1 MYALVDGNN
10 FYVSCERVF
19 RPSLNDRPVVVLS
32 NNDGCAIARSNEAKA
47 LGIKMGE
54 PWFKIR
60 QLEEQAGL
68 VALSANFTLYG
79 DMSDRMMSLAAGLGP
94 TQEIYSID
102 ESFIGLHG
110 VRGELVERA
119 WKIRARINQWIG
131 IPCGIGIAQTKTL
144 AKLANHIAKT
154 VERMPGTYP
163 DELAT
168 VCDLSRLGAD
178 QLREVMTSTDVGEVW
193 GIGRQISAQLKE
205 LGVKSVQDFVDIPCS
220 VVRGTWGVV
229 LERTWR
235 ELKGEAC
242 IEFADMPAPKKQIA
256 CTRSFGQLV
265 TGLGELQ
272 EAISEFTSRAAE
284 KLRKQRHL
292 AGQVL
297 VFART
302 SPFRDGP
309 RFSKSVVVPLV
320 RPSADTSELA
330 NAAVTGLRSIYE
342 PGFQLAK
349 AGVMLLD
356 LVPDTF
362 VQGELDWEVA
372 ASDQRDRAKLMRAM
386 DDVND
391 RFGRR
396 TLLLGSSGLTQGADT
411 WGMRQVRRTPCY
423 TTRWCDVPTV
433 RA

>member
-1 MYALVDGNN
+1 M
-10 FYVSCERVF
+10 
-19 RPSLNDRPVVVLS
+19 
-32 NNDGCAIARSNEAKA
+32 
-47 LGIKMGE
+47 
-54 PWFKIR
+54 
-60 QLEEQAGL
+60 
-68 VALSANFTLYG
+68 
-79 DMSDRMMSLAAGLGP
+79 
-94 TQEIYSID
+94 
-102 ESFIGLHG
+102 
-110 VRGELVERA
+110 RGELVERA

-330 NAAVTGLRSIYE
+330 NAAVKGLRSIYE